1 MAFRRGDRVRQVP
14 DEFAFRVL
22 DDERLVWVFGPDA
35 WIEQELA
42 PQVAELLRDDPELA
56 SFDFLIDLRTTTA
69 IAPVEYPPDR
79 WVGIL
84 RGSRASLAGTRVAF
98 VGSRAT
104 ALSNL
109 SLGKPLAAAW
119 LDVELEFFRSVR
131 PALAWLGREG
141 LEEARWPDRPD

>member
-1 MAFRRGDRVRQVP
+1 MA

-22 DDERLVWVFGPDA
+22 EDERLIWAFGPDE
-35 WIEQELA
+35 WRDQELA
-42 PQVAELLRDDPELA
+42 PEIAELLRDNPELA
-56 SFDFLIDLRTTTA
+56 SFGFLIDLRTTTA
-69 IAPVEYPPDR
+69 IALVEYPPDR

-84 RGSRASLAGTRVAF
+84 RGSGASLSGTRVAF

-119 LDVELEFFRSVR
+119 LDVELEFFRSIAL
-131 PALAWLGREG
+131 ALAWLGREG
-141 LEEARWPDRPD
+141 LDEDRWPARPA

>member
-1 MAFRRGDRVRQVP
+1 MP

-22 DDERLVWVFGPDA
+22 DDERLIWAFGPDE
-35 WIEQELA
+35 WREQELA
-42 PQVAELLRDDPELA
+42 SQVAELLRDDPELA
-56 SFDFLIDLRTTTA
+56 SFAFLIDLRGTTT

-84 RGSRASLAGTRVAF
+84 RGSGASLSDTRVAF

-104 ALSNL
+104 ALTNL

-119 LDVELEFFRSVR
+119 LDVELEFFRSV
-131 PALAWLGREG
+131 PLALTWLGREG
-141 LEEARWPDRPD
+141 LEEARWPVRPA

>member
-1 MAFRRGDRVRQVP
+1 VP
-14 DEFAFRVL
+14 GEFAFRVL
-22 DDERLVWVFGPDA
+22 DNERLVWAFGADA

-42 PQVAELLRDDPELA
+42 PRVAELLRDDPELA

-69 IAPVEYPPDR
+69 IASVEYPPDR
-79 WVGIL
+79 WVGVL

-109 SLGKPLAAAW
+109 SLGKPLATAW
-119 LDVELEFFRSVR
+119 LDVELEFFRSV
-131 PALAWLGREG
+131 PLALTWLGRDG
-141 LEEARWPDRPD
+141 LEQARWSDRPA